1 MTIDEAMQII
11 LRKLDNILIPGSES
25 GKMEAVKNDV
35 REVAKF
41 ARNEAAKRAAQE
53 AKKEEE
59 SHVDDHDE

>member
-1 MTIDEAMQII
+1 MTINEAMQII

-41 ARNEAAKRAAQE
+41 ASNEAARRAAQE
-53 AKKEEE
+53 TMKEKEERA
-59 SHVDDHDE
+59 DED